1 MSTERA
7 ISKAEQVEAWMKGKA
22 PMIDKENY
30 KISLIKLLN
39 WHNEFS
45 DLRELKKLA
54 VSHYKSNDAAAY
66 ALSQATDE
74 ETRQIGILC
83 QYKDALQEKDQ
94 IKLAGMISKLCEKY
108 KKELVL
114 AEPAAQKETK
124 VVFIDKVA
132 EEANKIAEKIDKEI
146 DDLFTLKSDGKF
158 DVEVYLENQKPTA
171 AVCVRMM
178 TYFRAL
184 RKELHEVVANKDE
197 QLAEGY
203 TAYPRPRVKRILHSF
218 IEPMWDKLERLSKK
232 AKAERKPRKKK
243 EKPAS
248 ALVKSL
254 QYMKECKELK
264 LTSVD
269 PKKIIGASQV
279 WLYNTKYKKLTV
291 LVADSGSGFTV
302 KGTTI
307 YGFSVDESKTKVV
320 RKPEL
325 VLSEITK
332 RKLAFHMK
340 QMKTTEQVANG
351 RVNEDTL
358 ILAV

>member
-1 MSTERA
+1 MNTERA
-7 ISKAEQVEAWMKGKA
+7 LSRAEQVESWMKGKA

-30 KISLIKLLN
+30 KISLIKFLN

-45 DLRELKKLA
+45 DLKELKKIALA
-54 VSHYKSNDAAAY
+54 HYKTNPSAY
-66 ALSQATDE
+66 SAIQSATDE

-83 QYKDALQEKDQ
+83 QCVDSLQEKDQ
-94 IKLAGMISKLCEKY
+94 LKLANMIANLATKY
-108 KKELVL
+108 TKAHKIE
-114 AEPAAQKETK
+114 APKQEAPK

-158 DVEVYLENQKPTA
+158 DVEVYLDNQKPTS
-171 AVCVRMM
+171 AVCVRLM
-178 TYFRAL
+178 TYFRNF

-203 TAYPRPRVKRILHSF
+203 IAYPRPRVKRILHSF
-218 IEPMWDKLERLSKK
+218 VEPMWEKLERLSKK

-248 ALVKSL
+248 ALVKNL
-254 QYMKECKELK
+254 QYMKEFKDLK
-264 LTSVD
+264 LVSVD

-291 LVADSGSGFTV
+291 LIADSGAGFTV

-307 YGFSVDESKTKVV
+307 YGFNVDQSKTKVV

-340 QMKTTEQVANG
+340 QMKTTEQIANG
-351 RVNEDTL
+351 RVGEDTI